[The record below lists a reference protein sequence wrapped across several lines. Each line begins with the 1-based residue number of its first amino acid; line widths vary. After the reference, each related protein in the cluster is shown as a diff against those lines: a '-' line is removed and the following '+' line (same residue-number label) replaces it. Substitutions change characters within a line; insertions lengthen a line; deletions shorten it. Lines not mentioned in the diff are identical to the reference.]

1 MLPPRVLAQTHD
13 RMKKLIAL
21 LTIVSMQATP
31 AMAWVG
37 GPWSGNTYDG
47 QTSGLFGGTITMK
60 NGSGIFRFTSTETA
74 QMGTY
79 SSSMIYFKGITFF
92 GSCQANI
99 DFQSKTVDGMTNGS
113 AFNRNPGP
121 AQNRTTPLV
130 DNNPNFAPGVTV
142 TNQSFTIPLI
152 PNIVDGEPTPNNY
165 QLTNVGT
172 SGPVGIA
179 NTQWSGRLTATKPNV
194 RFKAKGTA
202 NFMGPQPIVQRI
214 TVRYGEPIIPPTPP
228 PPDAPLT
235 FIPGPPQEVSI
246 DRGGNDPFPEP
257 ANQVKIRVFGSRLSY
272 NVFVPP
278 GGTNGTVEGTGGGGF
293 AF

>member
-1 MLPPRVLAQTHD
+1 
-13 RMKKLIAL
+13 MKKLIAIITL
-21 LTIVSMQATP
+21 MAMQATP
-31 AMAWVG
+31 ALAWVG

-47 QTSGLFGGTITMK
+47 KTTGLFGGTITMK

-99 DFQSKTVDGMTNGS
+99 DFDAKTVDGITNGS

-121 AQNRTTPLV
+121 AQNRTTPIN
-130 DNNPNFAPGVTV
+130 DNNPSFLPGGGAAA
-142 TNQSFTIPLI
+142 QAFTIPLT
-152 PNIVDGEPTPNNY
+152 PTIVDDEATPNTS
-165 QLTNVGT
+165 QLTATGA

-179 NTQWSGRLTATKPNV
+179 NTSWTGRLTSTKPNV
-194 RFKAKGTA
+194 RFKAKGFA
-202 NFMGPQPIVQRI
+202 NFHGPQPVIQRF
-214 TVRYGEPIIPPTPP
+214 TVKYVEPNPLVESGG
-228 PPDAPLT
+228 DGQPLT
-235 FIPGPPQEVSI
+235 RIPNVLSEVSV

-257 ANQVKIRVFGSRLSY
+257 VNQVKIRVFGSRLSY
-272 NVFVPP
+272 NLFTPV

>member
-1 MLPPRVLAQTHD
+1 
-13 RMKKLIAL
+13 MKKLIAL
-21 LTIVSMQATP
+21 ITLVSMQATP
-31 AMAWVG
+31 AMAWIG
-37 GPWSGNTYDG
+37 GPWSGNTWDG
-47 QTSGLFGGTITMK
+47 QTTGLFGGTITMK

-79 SSSMIYFKGITFF
+79 SSSMIYYKGITFF

-99 DFQSKTVDGMTNGS
+99 DFEAKTVDGMTNGS

-121 AQNRTTPLV
+121 AQNRTSPIV
-130 DNNPNFAPGVTV
+130 DNNPNFAPGSTGS
-142 TNQSFTIPLI
+142 NQSFTIPLV
-152 PNIVDGEPTPNNY
+152 PNIVDGEPTPNNF

-179 NTQWSGRLTATKPNV
+179 NTTWSGRLTTTKPNV
-194 RFKAKGTA
+194 RFRAKGEA
-202 NFMGPQPIVQRI
+202 NFLGPQKIVQRI
-214 TVRYGEPIIPPTPP
+214 TVRYGEPVIPRTPSDP
-228 PPDAPLT
+228 SLPVET
-235 FIPGPPQEVSI
+235 FIPGPPEEVSV

-257 ANQVKIRVFGSRLSY
+257 TNRVKLRVFGSRISY
-272 NVFVPP
+272 NLFVPT